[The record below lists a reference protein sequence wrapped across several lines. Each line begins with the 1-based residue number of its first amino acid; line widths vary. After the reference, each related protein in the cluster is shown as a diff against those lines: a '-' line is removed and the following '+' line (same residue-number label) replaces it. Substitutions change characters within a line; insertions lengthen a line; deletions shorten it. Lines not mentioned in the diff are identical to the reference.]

1 MINASYNF
9 NTPSFGG
16 YKKVS
21 ISKLENYLKEGKN
34 VKEIAALFNVSDG
47 TIYNLMKNFNI
58 KKPQTRNVDNV
69 DNIMRNVV
77 NQNLTLAQM
86 IRITGLTKYAIV
98 KWYKEHFAAT
108 PKILQKQEMLT
119 LLQSDLTNK
128 EIAQQLD
135 ICINTIKANRQKY
148 KLGSQK
154 RKRESL
160 MNKILEKLH
169 QGLDRFQIA
178 EEIGVSYST
187 VNKYLRTQK

>member
-21 ISKLENYLKEGKN
+21 ISKLEKYLKEGKN

-69 DNIMRNVV
+69 DNIMRNIV

-98 KWYKEHFAAT
+98 KWYKEQFAAT

>member
-21 ISKLENYLKEGKN
+21 ISKLEKYLKEGKN

-69 DNIMRNVV
+69 DNIMRNIV

>member
-58 KKPQTRNVDNV
+58 KKPQSRNVDNV

>member
-58 KKPQTRNVDNV
+58 KKPQTRNVNNV
-69 DNIMRNVV
+69 DNIMRNIV

>member
-69 DNIMRNVV
+69 DNIMRNIV

>member
-69 DNIMRNVV
+69 DNIMRNIV

-98 KWYKEHFAAT
+98 KWYKEQFAAT

-128 EIAQQLD
+128 EIAQKLD

>member
-69 DNIMRNVV
+69 DNIMRNIV

-169 QGLDRFQIA
+169 QGLNRFQIA

>member
-21 ISKLENYLKEGKN
+21 ISKLEKYLKEGKN

-58 KKPQTRNVDNV
+58 KKPQSRNVDNV
-69 DNIMRNVV
+69 DNIMRNIV

>member
-21 ISKLENYLKEGKN
+21 ISKLEKYLKEGKN

-69 DNIMRNVV
+69 DNIMRNIV

-169 QGLDRFQIA
+169 QGLNRFQIA